1 LKDSKLINLIETFTK
16 TEFREFGMFVNSP
29 YHNREKVMI
38 NFYNYLKRIYPV
50 FSEKNLERRIV
61 FSKIFS
67 EKKFSETLFRNTVSD
82 LLKLTENFVK
92 LKHFENEKFY
102 GQYLLLKELTNRK
115 QISLFK
121 SNFKRA
127 DKILNADNAR
137 DEIYF
142 QNKFLLED
150 EWRRNHVVSSSKML
164 FKEDNLKNQS
174 DSLHV
179 YYLTEFTKLYAILL
193 NQSKFTY
200 DYNFNYELFDAVIEY
215 LRNNFTLYKEI
226 PYINI
231 FYNCVM
237 LYKTD
242 ERIYFDELKKL
253 LLRHYRILTL
263 TDRKN
268 IFVVLINYSS
278 DQISKGNYSFIKE
291 KFNINEHLLKSGAYF
306 EGNDFMPHYFYES
319 IAVNALEMKRFDW
332 AEKFILKYKKI
343 VHPDY
348 KESSFNFCMAELF
361 YRKGDTDNSLSFL
374 SKVLPE
380 NVKDR
385 TKMNILLL
393 KIHYYCNNTVQF
405 NSLIESSKKYILRNK
420 NLQEDNKKQLANFL
434 SLLVKLYKIKNDSDH
449 LHELENLKKK
459 IYDCTEFTEKKW
471 LEEQVELIRLE
482 N

>member
-1 LKDSKLINLIETFTK
+1 
-16 TEFREFGMFVNSP
+16 MFVNSP

-38 NFYNYLKRIYPV
+38 NFYNYLNKIYPD
-50 FSEKNLERRIV
+50 FSDTLVERRIV

-67 EKKFSETLFRNTVSD
+67 GKKFSDALFRNTVSD
-82 LLKLTENFVK
+82 LLKLTENFVRI
-92 LKHFENEKFY
+92 KHFENEKFY

-115 QISLFK
+115 QSSLFK
-121 SNFKRA
+121 SNFKKA
-127 DKILNADNAR
+127 DKFLNADDAR

-164 FKEDNLKNQS
+164 FEEDNLKNQS
-174 DSLHV
+174 DSLHI

-242 ERIYFDELKKL
+242 DRIYFDELKKL
-253 LLRHYRILTL
+253 LLKHYRLLTL

-278 DQISKGNYSFIKE
+278 AQISKGIYSFIEE
-291 KFNINEHLLKSGAYF
+291 KFTINEHLLKSGAYF

-319 IAVNALEMKRFDW
+319 IAKNALEMKKFEW
-332 AEKFILKYKKI
+332 AEKFIIKYKKI
-343 VHPDY
+343 VHPDF
-348 KESSFNFCMAELF
+348 KESSYNYSMAELS
-361 YRKGDTDNSLSFL
+361 YLKGDTDSSLSYL

-385 TKMNILLL
+385 TKINILLL
-393 KIHYYCNNTVQF
+393 KIHYKCKNSVQF

-420 NLQEDNKKQLANFL
+420 NLQEDNKKQFTNFL
-434 SLLVKLYKIKNDSDH
+434 FFLVKLYKIKNDTDQ
-449 LHELENLKKK
+449 LHDIDSLKKK
-459 IYDCTEFTEKKW
+459 IFACTELTEKKW
-471 LEEQVELIRLE
+471 LEDQAELIRSE